1 MKVAGCTSMLVSGV
15 KRTAVWVLCSIFLS
29 SCAIVQQHQDRMTAD
44 NKVIDASYLRGV
56 IDAGDRSDT
65 TTPESGVAVNVND
78 ESQAF
83 RPLRSL
89 PSGESDTFSDIGFSK
104 TLSGEPSLEVKVDK
118 MPIIDFIHYALG
130 DLLGVDYIIDPAA
143 QKSIAP
149 VTLAS
154 AGLRSPQWLYG
165 TVMQVLGKNGL
176 SVDVTGGNHVIFKVD
191 KKNSSR
197 GVTIN
202 AGTDPGDVPQVAG
215 DILQIVPLKYGTN
228 LSLERTLREL
238 LDVTVSVDNVRNT
251 LFLRGVRSEVVKGL
265 SFIAMFDAP
274 ANRGRHIGIVNLTY
288 LSAKEFMSQISSLMK
303 AEGIPVGAGDGKN
316 ESVVIVP
323 LPNIGSS
330 AVFASSQ
337 TLLDRVRYWATLVDQ
352 PAAGATSQYFVFTP
366 KFARASEIGESLIEL
381 VGGGRGRAALGN
393 GVGATAGERTG
404 QAPNA
409 SRSQGLTTEAL
420 QMVVVERSNS
430 LVFNTTGAEY
440 QRLLPLLE
448 QLDVLPKQ
456 VLLDIVIAEV
466 TLKDEFKF
474 GVEWAFENG
483 KYSGGT
489 AGGLGA
495 SQIVGTAFSFSEIDR
510 QIYAQMLQTS
520 QLVNVLSNPTMLV
533 RDGVQANINI
543 GSDIAVVGATTF
555 DPLVGQRQT
564 TASVYRKT
572 GVDVTITPTVNAKGV
587 VLMQVDQKISNAV
600 PNSSG
605 AAGNP
610 DIFER
615 SISTEIVAGSGQTV
629 LLGGLISEDVSA
641 SGAST
646 PLLSSLPGLGW
657 LFRSEGDSGTRTE
670 LVMFVTARIMDDLD
684 AWNELEKQFSDGLKF
699 LDYSSS

>member
-1 MKVAGCTSMLVSGV
+1 MLTSGV
-15 KRTAVWVLCSIFLS
+15 SRNFLGVFCSLLVS
-29 SCAIVQQHQDRMTAD
+29 SCALVEQHQSRMTAD
-44 NKVIDASYLRGV
+44 NKVIERSYLEGSFS
-56 IDAGDRSDT
+56 AG
-65 TTPESGVAVNVND
+65 ND
-78 ESQAF
+78 EASSSEVPTEDRISGGESPGF

-89 PSGESDTFSDIGFSK
+89 PSGDSNDLSDTKFSE
-104 TLSGEPSLEVKVDK
+104 TLPNEPSLEVKADK
-118 MPIIDFIHYALG
+118 MPIIDFVHYALG
-130 DLLGVDYIIDPAA
+130 DLLGVDYIIDPEA
-143 QKSIAP
+143 QKSKAP

-154 AGLRSPQWLYG
+154 AGLRSPRWLYG

-176 SVDVTGGNHVIFKVD
+176 SVDVTEGSHVIFKQD
-191 KKNSSR
+191 KKKSGR

-202 AGTDPGDVPQVAG
+202 AGTDPADVPQVAG
-215 DILQIVPLKYGTN
+215 DVLQIVPLKYGAN

-238 LDVTVSVDNVRNT
+238 LDVTVSVDSVRNT
-251 LFLRGVRSEVVKGL
+251 LFMRGQRSEVIKGL
-265 SFIAMFDAP
+265 SFIGMFDAP
-274 ANRGRHIGIVNLTY
+274 ANRGRYIGIVNLTY
-288 LSAKEFMSQISSLMK
+288 LSSKEFMTQISSLMK
-303 AEGIPVGAGDGKN
+303 AEGIPVGSGDGKN
-316 ESVVIVP
+316 ESVVVVP

-330 AVFASSQ
+330 AVFATSQ

-366 KFARASEIGESLIEL
+366 RFARASEIGESLIDL
-381 VGGGRGRAALGN
+381 IGGGRGRASLTG
-393 GVGATAGERTG
+393 GGGGGAAGAERTG
-404 QAPNA
+404 QAPSA
-409 SRSQGLTTEAL
+409 QRSQGLNTESL
-420 QMVVVERSNS
+420 QMVVVDRSNS

-489 AGGLGA
+489 VGGLGA
-495 SQIVGTAFSFSEIDR
+495 SQIVGTAFSFTDIDR

-587 VLMQVDQKISNAV
+587 VLMQVDQSISNAV

-629 LLGGLISEDVSA
+629 LLGGLISEDLSA

-646 PLLSSLPGLGW
+646 PVLSSLPGLGW
-657 LFRSEGDSGTRTE
+657 LFKSEGDSGSRTE
-670 LVMFVTARIMDDLD
+670 LVMLITARIMDDLD
-684 AWNELEKQFSDGLKF
+684 AWSELEKQFSDGLKF
-699 LDYSSS
+699 LDYSDG